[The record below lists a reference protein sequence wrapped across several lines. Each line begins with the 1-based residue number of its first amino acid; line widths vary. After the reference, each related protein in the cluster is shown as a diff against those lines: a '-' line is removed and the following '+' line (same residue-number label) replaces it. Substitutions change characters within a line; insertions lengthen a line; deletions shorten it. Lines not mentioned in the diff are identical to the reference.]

1 MKAIFEEKNI
11 LTQNRARPF
20 QKGRFRHASRER
32 NSIPFFL
39 SGQKFPTTNLSE
51 RYQIKIKKIIFLRRL
66 IDQLLEIKLRPNVGV
81 FPVFQIVIVQV
92 LMVGFV

>member
-1 MKAIFEEKNI
+1 MSIMKAIFGEKNI

-39 SGQKFPTTNLSE
+39 SGQKFPTANLSE
-51 RYQIKIKKIIFLRRL
+51 RYQIKIKKIIFLKRL
-66 IDQLLEIKLRPNVGV
+66 S
-81 FPVFQIVIVQV
+81 V
-92 LMVGFV
+92 LACTEHHENQYTG